1 MAVNLNPTI
10 KQKVQPL
17 FSESAQFRRS
27 RERTDTSKIH
37 RKIRLKFSHILISFL
52 FLCSF
57 FLGIQQGYLYLITC
71 SEFQIKSVEIECG
84 NSQIKTETQSF
95 IQGRSL
101 GNLFLLDMQKLKQS
115 VISHP
120 RIKDVRIRK
129 LFPSSL
135 KIMVE
140 ERIPAAVMKK
150 NRYLLVDRDGV
161 VLAESEQRFHPDL
174 PLLVDEGNFQKNP
187 GEKLSLAW
195 RCLKEFELDIRNQVD
210 TMDFSRYNNVT
221 VKLRSRPERL
231 ILGNEGFS
239 HKIKSFLNNLSLFSS
254 FGEIRS
260 IDLRFPDRFIL
271 TPRNRAAGIQYPG
284 DRKEES

>member
-1 MAVNLNPTI
+1 MAVNLNPSI

-27 RERTDTSKIH
+27 RERVNSSKMYRRI
-37 RKIRLKFSHILISFL
+37 KLKFSHIFFSFL
-52 FLCSF
+52 LLCSF

-71 SEFQIKSVEIECG
+71 EEFQIKSVEIVCG
-84 NSQIKTETQSF
+84 NASIKTDTQSY
-95 IQGRSL
+95 IQNRRL

-115 VISHP
+115 VVSHP

-135 KIMVE
+135 KITIE
-140 ERIPAAVMKK
+140 ERKPAAVMIKEK
-150 NRYLLVDRDGV
+150 YLLMDRDGV
-161 VLAESEQRFHPDL
+161 VLAESEKRIHPDL

-187 GEKLSLAW
+187 GEKLSMAW
-195 RCLKEFELDIRNQVD
+195 RCLEELEPEIQKQVD
-210 TMDFSRYNNVT
+210 TMDFSRYNCLT
-221 VKLRSRPERL
+221 VKLRGRSERL
-231 ILGNEGFS
+231 ILGNKEFS
-239 HKIKSFLNNLSLFSS
+239 NKIKTFLDNVNVFSK
-254 FGEIRS
+254 FGELRS

-271 TPRNRAAGIQYPG
+271 TPRDHAAGIQHPG